1 MYRLPQRLFA
11 EWIGTFVVVFTAAGA
26 VCASQA
32 YRATHGPGEG
42 LLPLALAYG
51 LAMAAMVI
59 ALGHVSGGHFN
70 PAVTAGF
77 WVTRR
82 ISTPEFALYAIAQLA
97 GAVAAAYLLR
107 WAVPQAIWRPVA
119 LGTPDL
125 ATDLTRARGMVFEGA
140 ATFFLVLV
148 ECAAVGARGPLE
160 KLAGVAVG
168 LTVTMGV
175 LFAGPL
181 TGGALNPARAFGPA
195 LASHHW
201 LNHGVYWVGPL
212 AGGVV
217 AGWVFDAVV
226 RGKPKAGAG

>member
-1 MYRLPQRLFA
+1 MYRLPQRLLA
-11 EWIGTFVVVFTAAGA
+11 EFVGTFVVVFTAAGA

-32 YRATHGPGEG
+32 LQATHRPGEG
-42 LLPLALAYG
+42 LLALALAYG
-51 LAMAAMVI
+51 LAMAAMII

-70 PAVTAGF
+70 PAVSAGF

-82 ISTPEFALYAIAQLA
+82 IDTIEFVLYGAAQIA
-97 GAVAAAYLLR
+97 GAVAAAYVLR
-107 WAVPQAIWRPVA
+107 WAVPEPIWRAAA
-119 LGTPDL
+119 LGTPAL
-125 ATDLTRARGMVFEGA
+125 ATDLPRARGMVFEGA

-148 ECAAVGARGPLE
+148 EFSAASARGPLE
-160 KLAGVAVG
+160 RMAGLAVG

-212 AGGVV
+212 AGAVV
-217 AGWVFDAVV
+217 AGWVYDALL
-226 RGKPKAGAG
+226 RGMPGGKLG

>member
-1 MYRLPQRLFA
+1 MAPLPHRLLA
-11 EWIGTFVVVFTAAGA
+11 EFIGTFVVVFTAAGA

-32 YRATHGPGEG
+32 LRVANRPAEG
-42 LLPLALAYG
+42 TLALALAYG

-59 ALGHVSGGHFN
+59 TLGRVSGGHFN

-82 ISTPEFALYAIAQLA
+82 IATPDFFLYGIAQLA

-107 WAVPQAIWRPVA
+107 WAVPEAIWRATA

-125 ATDLTRARGMVFEGA
+125 TLDLTRARGMVIEGA

-148 ECAAVGARGPLE
+148 EFAAAAARGPLE
-160 KLAGVAVG
+160 KLAGLAVG
-168 LTVTMGV
+168 LAVTMGV

-212 AGGVV
+212 AGGVI
-217 AGWVFDAVV
+217 AGWVYDALL
-226 RGKPKAGAG
+226 RGQAET